1 MSWHERQK
9 NRARPKVIQKSEKIR
24 RLKQNIESLE
34 NENDSRY
41 KKYLQNLKKQ
51 LGGFL

>member
-1 MSWHERQK
+1 MTWQERQK
-9 NRARPKVIQKSEKIR
+9 TRARPKVIQKSEIIR

-51 LGGFL
+51 LGEVL